1 MKDEKR
7 NRKNL
12 EEEMLEELEEDF
24 EKEEEWEEAKEE
36 VEERDLREISQK
48 KVFEEEDYYEEDDSE
63 KESKEEVK
71 KRGFL
76 KKFGEGGMLKK
87 LVIVLSIIFLIV
99 LVGVAGITFF
109 LEGKS
114 LKTKKLD
121 EQFSQFQSFNQT
133 TQVEQVSNQTESGV
147 IIQGQANNATSTSSS
162 GVGASLDDVSSLSN
176 DQKAQVSK
184 ESEGIAQ
191 KGSISKGSEDVFLT
205 FFRTSSEKEE
215 SKKAKTSSSSL
226 SLESSLP
233 PAPSIPPNAGSLG
246 ILTNPIPSVSG
257 GLGETSFDKVRIYGI
272 VCDAT
277 GRVCYAETNLG
288 RLGAGDTIS
297 RGTEKIL
304 SITKDGIKTNLRI
317 ISF

>member
-24 EKEEEWEEAKEE
+24 EKEEEWEEAKDE

-63 KESKEEVK
+63 KESKEEVN

-76 KKFGEGGMLKK
+76 KKFGEGGILKK
-87 LVIVLSIIFLIV
+87 LVIVLSITFLIA

-162 GVGASLDDVSSLSN
+162 GVGASLSDVSFLSN

-205 FFRTSSEKEE
+205 FFRTSSEKEK
-215 SKKAKTSSSSL
+215 SKKAKTSSPPL

-233 PAPSIPPNAGSLG
+233 PAPSIPLFAM
-246 ILTNPIPSVSG
+246 PSVSG

-304 SITKDGIKTNLRI
+304 SITKDCIKTNLRI